1 MFFQNGDFD
10 LWPWPLN
17 SSKILSKAMSTPNF
31 RSVAQTVQ
39 PWERW
44 QTDTHTD
51 TQTGPILYPR
61 QLTQEG
67 TRGKVGLLQLR
78 PLIPW
83 GHAHYILRMT
93 NPDKGFLG
101 SSEGKKHAC
110 KLMSQEKGMFDRFL
124 GIFNIFSTWKYTVT
138 GKIMACGGKNKK
150 GRLAS
155 FFQAWL

>member
-78 PLIPW
+78 PLIPL
-83 GHAHYILRMT
+83 GHAHYILRVT

-101 SSEGKKHAC
+101 SSERKNMLANLNCRKRECFTG
-110 KLMSQEKGMFDRFL
+110 FWVF
-124 GIFNIFSTWKYTVT
+124 FNIFSTWRYTVT
-138 GKIMACGGKNKK
+138 GRIMAYGRKK
-150 GRLAS
+150 
-155 FFQAWL
+155 